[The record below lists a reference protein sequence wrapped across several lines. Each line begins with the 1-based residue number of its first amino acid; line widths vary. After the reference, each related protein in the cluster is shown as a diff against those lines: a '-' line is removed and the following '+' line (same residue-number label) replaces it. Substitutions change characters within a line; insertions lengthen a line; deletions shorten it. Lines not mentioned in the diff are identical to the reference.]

1 MEGELELRMQWK
13 GWDHGQVE
21 KVPRGASSDDGDGC
35 CACCQ
40 CERARATQAGRG
52 GPHAAQ
58 QQVQP
63 RSGPTHWASFHM
75 ICGAREGRTHLFRPL
90 RVFDDKASLGLS
102 RWGATIW
109 LVKTGLGN
117 MNFTET
123 NIFFSSPLLFGYNFC
138 ISYLS
143 FK

>member
-1 MEGELELRMQWK
+1 MDRWKRCQGEQAAMMPM
-13 GWDHGQVE
+13 GV
-21 KVPRGASSDDGDGC
+21 VPAVS
-35 CACCQ
+35 Q

-138 ISYLS
+138 ISYFS